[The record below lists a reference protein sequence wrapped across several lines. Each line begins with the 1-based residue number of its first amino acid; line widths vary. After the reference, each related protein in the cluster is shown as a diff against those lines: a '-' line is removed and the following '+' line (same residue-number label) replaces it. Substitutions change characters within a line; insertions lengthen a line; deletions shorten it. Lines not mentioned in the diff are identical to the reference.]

1 MRKRGFAVG
10 VEIWDWNFM
19 ENFIIS
25 LMCSC
30 GLVLLVV
37 SLLSAS
43 GNGWSKPYLLQLKW
57 TKGQCVILWPPI
69 YPSIHL

>member
-10 VEIWDWNFM
+10 VEMWDWNFM

-30 GLVLLVV
+30 GLLSNGLLVV

-43 GNGWSKPYLLQLKW
+43 GNG
-57 TKGQCVILWPPI
+57 
-69 YPSIHL
+69 